1 MLRIIDVKFLISDE
15 HNSIENEF
23 NGYNNKFSLCHKCRG
38 CGWLTVDRERE
49 REVHQQSMRHLYRSL
64 TISS

>member
-23 NGYNNKFSLCHKCRG
+23 NVNHSVSSVYATSAEAVDDSL
-38 CGWLTVDRERE
+38 
-49 REVHQQSMRHLYRSL
+49 
-64 TISS
+64 